1 MPDVKYVGLAFLT
14 NRGIQAVSKAVGEAA
29 AELQAAA
36 VPITP
41 FKFGTLQASIHV
53 EGPDIRGNEATAR
66 VSTGGEASD
75 YAIIQHEDTSLNHA
89 NGRQAKFI
97 ERPLLALT
105 PEFTRKIEQAGRDAF

>member
-1 MPDVKYVGLAFLT
+1 MPNVKYVGLAFLHQ
-14 NRGIQAVSKAVGEAA
+14 RGIQAVSKAVGEAA

-41 FKFGTLQASIHV
+41 FETGTLQASIHV
-53 EGPDIRGNEATAR
+53 EGPDVRGFEATAR

-75 YAIIQHEDTSLNHA
+75 YAIIQHENLSYIHTT
-89 NGRQAKFI
+89 GIAKFI

-105 PEFTRKIEQAGRDAF
+105 PKFTRKIEEAGRRAF

>member
-1 MPDVKYVGLAFLT
+1 MPNVKYVGLAFLHQ
-14 NRGIQAVSKAVGEAA
+14 RGIQAVSKAVGEAA

-41 FKFGTLQASIHV
+41 FETGTLQASIHV
-53 EGPDIRGNEATAR
+53 EGPDIRGFEATAR

-75 YAIIQHEDTSLNHA
+75 YAIIQHENTSLNHEG
-89 NGRQAKFI
+89 GRQAKFI

-105 PEFTRKIEQAGRDAF
+105 PKFQDKIAAAGREAF